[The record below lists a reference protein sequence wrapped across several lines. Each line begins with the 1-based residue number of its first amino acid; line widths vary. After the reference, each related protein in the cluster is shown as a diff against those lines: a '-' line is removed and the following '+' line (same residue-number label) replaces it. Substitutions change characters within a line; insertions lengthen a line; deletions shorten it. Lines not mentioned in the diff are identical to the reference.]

1 MECLFLWDIQSP
13 HWAARPGWR
22 GMVSWVTVRLFLPV
36 HPLSAVWPVHGEHGQ
51 GSSFSIPT
59 PHSIP
64 EMLTPNRLSLGHTD
78 TPRAREGQDK
88 PTHTEWGPVRDQLQA
103 CSETQGTRSYSL
115 SPSFP
120 VCKMGTLLL
129 FSSKRRRSHLLKE
142 LIFSLYLISYSLFNC
157 FPYIETLF
165 Q

>member
-1 MECLFLWDIQSP
+1 M
-13 HWAARPGWR
+13 
-22 GMVSWVTVRLFLPV
+22 
-36 HPLSAVWPVHGEHGQ
+36 
-51 GSSFSIPT
+51 
-59 PHSIP
+59 
-64 EMLTPNRLSLGHTD
+64 
-78 TPRAREGQDK
+78 
-88 PTHTEWGPVRDQLQA
+88 HTEWGPVRDQLHA

-115 SPSFP
+115 SLSFP